1 MNYKWAD
8 QPKYNCH
15 VIVKRMES
23 SETDVILGQV
33 GMIGLNAV
41 IEDGYDNSFSGI
53 ALLPCGK
60 HVHVVRVDTW
70 ISTVLS

>member
-1 MNYKWAD
+1 
-8 QPKYNCH
+8 
-15 VIVKRMES
+15 MES

-60 HVHVVRVDTW
+60 HVHVVRVDT
-70 ISTVLS
+70 